1 MDRSV
6 RERSEKHFERSNGLD
21 AALYVSHL
29 NEMSRMSENLQRQ
42 KVAG

>member
-1 MDRSV
+1 MHVENES
-6 RERSEKHFERSNGLD
+6 KKIYIILTKCINWI
-21 AALYVSHL
+21 YVSHL